1 MKYNVSLSKK
11 KSITMYFTRANCANK
26 LYSSLYTPIQPG
38 KLYQK
43 YQKTDNDAKVK
54 ILSKDPLP
62 VETMETTESFEENEL
77 PPPPPAKKQ
86 KLEGFGKK
94 KPKKKPKKSRKPK
107 RPGRPKKKKPHK
119 VKRPGVPGRQNRQ
132 AWLKKKKL
140 LKTGRKKLK
149 KDIFNYILT

>member
-1 MKYNVSLSKK
+1 
-11 KSITMYFTRANCANK
+11 MYFTRANCANK
-26 LYSSLYTPIQPG
+26 LYSSLYTPVQPG

-43 YQKTDNDAKVK
+43 YQKTDDDAKVK
-54 ILSKDPLP
+54 ILSEDPLP
-62 VETMETTESFEENEL
+62 IETMDTTESFGEDEL

-94 KPKKKPKKSRKPK
+94 RPKKPKKTKKPK
-107 RPGRPKKKKPHK
+107 RPGRPKKKKKKPRK
-119 VKRPGVPGRQNRQ
+119 PKRPGRLGRQNRQ
-132 AWLKKKKL
+132 KWLKEKKL